1 MSNNKSHMQM
11 LREMLDIANVELEKD
26 NNKFDYIATVDT
38 VLPSVYEADTLTTWK
53 TFMTPSKPARLD
65 KKCMI

>member
-38 VLPSVYEADTLTTWK
+38 VLPSVYEADTMEHAIEKAWTALC
-53 TFMTPSKPARLD
+53 SQS
-65 KKCMI
+65 